1 MNNEPNIES
10 GDTVRILRPPPRV
23 YTNPLGRNIWMGEV
37 EPLELALDN
46 PPNTDP
52 YNTVEVGGHPSFPT
66 QGRRH

>member
-1 MNNEPNIES
+1 MNNEVNIES

-23 YTNPLGRNIWMGEV
+23 YTNPLGRNIWMGDV

-52 YNTVEVGGHPSFPT
+52 YNTVEAGGHPSFPT